1 MYPTTHLL
9 RPHQRNELINERRVI
24 EHNLKQGV
32 YQDAQTA
39 RKQLHSINETLEKQA
54 PKPPAEDERDKMA
67 CREKTLRE
75 QIVEGMPSHEEMR
88 KAPPGAVGKNI
99 QWEKKNKERILEW
112 KHIRMRLNHDSDDP
126 DIANMERYRPT
137 TSTLSMDNAFIP
149 GQQFFLP
156 PTSPEYAEG
165 YDRIFKKS
173 DTGNPPALPAQVT
186 IPEGTASSDV
196 NVLSPEVQKTLAA
209 RTKGESRPSSKPPE
223 VIDRS
228 TLKLPDKPAPGQR
241 MAKTKEK

>member
-1 MYPTTHLL
+1 MYSTEHLL
-9 RPHQRNELINERRVI
+9 RPHQRNELLNERRVI

-32 YQDAQTA
+32 YQDPQTA
-39 RKQLHSINETLEKQA
+39 RKQLHAINDTLEKQA
-54 PKPPAEDERDKMA
+54 PKPPADDERDKMA
-67 CREKTLRE
+67 RRERTLRE

-156 PTSPEYAEG
+156 PTSPEYQENF
-165 YDRIFKKS
+165 DRIFKKAE
-173 DTGNPPALPAQVT
+173 TGNPPPLSTDSETGNP
-186 IPEGTASSDV
+186 PP
-196 NVLSPEVQKTLAA
+196 SPE
-209 RTKGESRPSSKPPE
+209 PSVSNTPDNSEPFLSKPTGPE
-223 VIDRS
+223 SKVVDRS
-228 TLKLPDKPAPGQR
+228 TLKLPDKPTPGKR
-241 MAKTKEK
+241 MAQTKEK